1 MSPAPT
7 RVASGATC
15 ARAGSA
21 AGPATT
27 SRLTARATAAAAH
40 ANTTHTAYL
49 TAWLRMSTDF
59 MASHSSS
66 SPLNSATVLLLHLR
80 AGLLSPAVLHN
91 APTLASNGE
100 FGMNLVPLEHY
111 SRRTSENSVPANFG
125 EHLFHALC

>member
-66 SPLNSATVLLLHLR
+66 PLNSATVLLLHLR

-91 APTLASNGE
+91 APTLPSNGE
-100 FGMNLVPLEHY
+100 FGRNLGPLGHY
-111 SRRTSENSVPANFG
+111 SWRPS
-125 EHLFHALC
+125 